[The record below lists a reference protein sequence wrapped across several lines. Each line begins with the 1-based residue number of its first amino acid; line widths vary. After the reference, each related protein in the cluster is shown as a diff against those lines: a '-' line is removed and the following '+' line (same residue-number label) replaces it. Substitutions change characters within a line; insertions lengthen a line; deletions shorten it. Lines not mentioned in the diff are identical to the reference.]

1 MLLNYK
7 RMQRKFKCMLF
18 VEGDQSEKLVC
29 YVIILVKADF
39 YNGTRWMIAKH
50 LEEGQMFR

>member
-1 MLLNYK
+1 
-7 RMQRKFKCMLF
+7 MQRKFKCMLF